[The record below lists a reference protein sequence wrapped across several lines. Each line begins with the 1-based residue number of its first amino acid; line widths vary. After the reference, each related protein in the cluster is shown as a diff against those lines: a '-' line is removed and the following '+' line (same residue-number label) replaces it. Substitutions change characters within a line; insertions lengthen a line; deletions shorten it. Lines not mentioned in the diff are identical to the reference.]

1 MLTTGPAQS
10 RPRDRP
16 FPLTRDWPGLERQHG
31 LPQRQRQRALP
42 ENRMSP
48 GTTLRLILGDQLNPR
63 HTWFEQQRDD
73 VLYVFMEMR
82 QETDYVLHHAQKI
95 IAIFAAMR
103 DLARQLRAAG
113 HSVHYLTIDDP
124 DNRQALPDNLD
135 ALMVRFNVRAL
146 EYQTPDEWR
155 LDAQLAD
162 YGRSRSI
169 PCRMV
174 ESEHFYTLRDE
185 AARLFSGRK
194 QWLMEHFY
202 RHMRVQHR
210 VLIHGASQ
218 PVGGQWN
225 FDHDN
230 RKPWPGLPSEP
241 ADFRA
246 SHDHSALWQTIVSA
260 GVNSFGEANAAQLA
274 WPLNRADALQ
284 QLDAFIEKALPHF
297 GDFQDAMSHRAWRMF
312 HSLLSFALNTK
323 MLDPREVVARAEA
336 AWRAGSRIPG
346 NCRGLHPADYRL
358 ARVHSRL
365 LLGAHAGVCRAERLR
380 PHAGAAGMVL
390 ERSDQD
396 ALSRP
401 RHRPVSRTGLRPP
414 HPATDGDRQLCAA
427 GRTGPRWGASLVS
440 RRLRR
445 RFRMGRTPQHPGHE
459 PVRRRRP
466 AGHQAVR
473 IQRRLHRS
481 HE

>member
-1 MLTTGPAQS
+1 
-10 RPRDRP
+10 
-16 FPLTRDWPGLERQHG
+16 
-31 LPQRQRQRALP
+31 
-42 ENRMSP
+42 MSP
-48 GTTLRLILGDQLNPR
+48 GTTLRLVLGDQLNPR
-63 HTWFEQQRDD
+63 HTWFDQQRDD

-103 DLARQLRAAG
+103 EFARQLRAAG
-113 HSVHYLTIDDP
+113 HCVHYLTIDDP

-135 ALMVRFNVRAL
+135 ALMVRFNVRAF

-169 PCRMV
+169 SCRMV
-174 ESEHFYTLRDE
+174 ESEHFYTVRDE

-194 QWLMEHFY
+194 QWVMEHSY

-210 VLIHGASQ
+210 VLIHGARQ

-246 SHDHSALWQTIVSA
+246 SHGHSALWQTIVSA
-260 GVNSFGEANAAQLA
+260 GVNSFDEANAAQLA

-284 QLDAFIEKALPHF
+284 QLDGFIEKALPHF
-297 GDFQDAMSHRAWRMF
+297 GDFQDAMSHRLANV
-312 HSLLSFALNTK
+312 SLALVICTQHQ
-323 MLDPREVVARAEA
+323 DARPARGRCQGRCRLA
-336 AWRAGSRIPG
+336 RGMRIPG
-346 NCRGLHPADYRL
+346 NSRGLHPADYRL

-365 LLGAHAGVCRAERLR
+365 LLGAHARVCRAERL
-380 PHAGAAGMVL
+380 
-390 ERSDQD
+390 
-396 ALSRP
+396 
-401 RHRPVSRTGLRPP
+401 
-414 HPATDGDRQLCAA
+414 
-427 GRTGPRWGASLVS
+427 
-440 RRLRR
+440 
-445 RFRMGRTPQHPGHE
+445 
-459 PVRRRRP
+459 
-466 AGHQAVR
+466 
-473 IQRRLHRS
+473 
-481 HE
+481 